1 MLKYIKTFVF
11 FAFKTLPRRLSLFF
25 FFAQAGEKQNTCVRI
40 KIVVYLV
47 NDEKIYTKQRDIP
60 KLMHGSRYFPPE
72 GGGDNFFSMGIRGWC
87 HRPNFGVFTM

>member
-11 FAFKTLPRRLSLFF
+11 FAFKTLPRRLSLFL

-72 GGGDNFFSMGIRGWC
+72 GGGITFLAWG
-87 HRPNFGVFTM
+87 